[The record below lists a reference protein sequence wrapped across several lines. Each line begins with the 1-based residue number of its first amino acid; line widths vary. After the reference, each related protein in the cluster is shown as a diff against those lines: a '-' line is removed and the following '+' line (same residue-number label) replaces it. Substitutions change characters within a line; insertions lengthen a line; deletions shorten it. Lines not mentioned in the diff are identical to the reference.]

1 MNKCTTT
8 TTTPPSFLDL
18 SPISYKH
25 PPHQASWP
33 HTKLSL
39 WEPPLSFF
47 PPADP
52 LPLAHWRVSQPP
64 PRTRSAQGANTTQ
77 CGPGRTPGCPRY
89 KIASD
94 APVTKLAKVTKCN
107 CSNCPIVPVSSI
119 ASVAIAHLLWSSN
132 AQRRLPFFV
141 FCVFRLSP
149 WRSLWFVSA
158 CRSLRGLAARRLRFL
173 RLPISQPGWA
183 PAMTLELWL
192 SFHVRGFTVKLALCC
207 FILPLFLFFL
217 FFFFSNF
224 FTFGLLMGRSV

>member
-47 PPADP
+47 PPAGPFHWLIDGCLSHHRAHDRP
-52 LPLAHWRVSQPP
+52 RAQTPHNVGPAEHQAAHVTKLPQM
-64 PRTRSAQGANTTQ
+64 
-77 CGPGRTPGCPRY
+77 PRY
-89 KIASD
+89 KIGQ
-94 APVTKLAKVTKCN
+94 VTKCN
-107 CSNCPIVPVSSI
+107 CSNCPIASIASI

-192 SFHVRGFTVKLALCC
+192 SFHVRGIYCQVGFM
-207 FILPLFLFFL
+207 
-217 FFFFSNF
+217 
-224 FTFGLLMGRSV
+224 LLYSSSF